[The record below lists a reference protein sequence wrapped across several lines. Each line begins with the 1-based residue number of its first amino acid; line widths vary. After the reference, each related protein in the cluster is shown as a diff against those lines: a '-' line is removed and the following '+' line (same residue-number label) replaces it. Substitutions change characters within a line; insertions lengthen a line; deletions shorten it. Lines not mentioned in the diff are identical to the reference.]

1 MLYFAYIYYMVDT
14 KNMRDKLSYFY
25 DKLPEKKDN
34 YEPLSLL
41 MVRTVREAFNYIK
54 THRTSKME
62 TIQSN
67 NINLLHSIDRKP
79 ALDKLKRRV
88 DFLKKNKQFIK
99 ETERAKGYIDLT
111 SDFFLDSPFN
121 SINSEKVAEIKNN
134 KYVTLSGV
142 GRICAIKIVF
152 PEGLKIK
159 VQVGKVDECLAK
171 RLIGINNLY
180 IYGLRFNNLRKYNID
195 ENEILIKK
203 KSDTRKCYRRGKF
216 LTKRKKSFSSKFI
229 PYK

>member
-1 MLYFAYIYYMVDT
+1 MVDT
-14 KNMRDKLSYFY
+14 KKIYENLSYWY
-25 DKLPEKKDN
+25 DKLPEKKEN

-41 MVRTVREAFNYIK
+41 MIRTVREASYYIK
-54 THRTSKME
+54 THRTSSIQ

-67 NINLLHSIDRKP
+67 HINLLHSIDRKP

-88 DFLKKNKQFIK
+88 DFLKKHKDYIK
-99 ETERAKGYIDLT
+99 ETQRVKGYVDLT
-111 SDFFLDSPFN
+111 SDFFINSPFK
-121 SINSEKVAEIKNN
+121 SISSEKLAEIKKN

-159 VQVGKVDECLAK
+159 VNVGTLDACLIK
-171 RLIGINNLY
+171 RLISVNNLF
-180 IYGLRFNNLRKYNID
+180 IYGLRFNNLRKYNIN
-195 ENEILIKK
+195 EKEILIKK
-203 KSDTRKCYRRGKF
+203 KSDTKKCYKRGKF
-216 LTKRKKSFSSKFI
+216 LTKRNKSFSSKLI